1 MFALIIDWQLLV
13 SFFLFSE
20 NQKILKLAYDYQLNV
35 LIYFTAEVNGT
46 MLTGIDDTAPIA
58 QALGL
63 LNPNDLSYDSL
74 QITGIA
80 WDSCG
85 K

>member
-1 MFALIIDWQLLV
+1 
-13 SFFLFSE
+13 
-20 NQKILKLAYDYQLNV
+20 
-35 LIYFTAEVNGT
+35 